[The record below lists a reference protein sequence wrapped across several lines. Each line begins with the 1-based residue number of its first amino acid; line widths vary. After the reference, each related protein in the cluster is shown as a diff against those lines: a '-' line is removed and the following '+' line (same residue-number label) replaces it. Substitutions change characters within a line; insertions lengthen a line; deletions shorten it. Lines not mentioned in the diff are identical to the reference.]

1 MHLAN
6 GKHKAIVVDEKT
18 HQQNIVSYIYKIKL
32 TQFYPIYKYCY
43 NFFEE
48 EGFVLSFWKKKF
60 FQNKWIKYVWRIDM
74 TMYIVV
80 YLI

>member
-32 TQFYPIYKYCY
+32 TQFIIIVTIFSKKRVLYCHLKKRS
-43 NFFEE
+43 FFKTNE
-48 EGFVLSFWKKKF
+48 
-60 FQNKWIKYVWRIDM
+60 
-74 TMYIVV
+74 
-80 YLI
+80 

>member
-43 NFFEE
+43 NFKKR
-48 EGFVLSFWKKKF
+48 SFFKT
-60 FQNKWIKYVWRIDM
+60 NE
-74 TMYIVV
+74 
-80 YLI
+80 

>member
-6 GKHKAIVVDEKT
+6 GKHKAIVDDEKT
-18 HQQNIVSYIYKIKL
+18 HQQNIVSNIFKKKL

-48 EGFVLSFWKKKF
+48 EGFVLSF
-60 FQNKWIKYVWRIDM
+60 
-74 TMYIVV
+74 
-80 YLI
+80 

>member
-32 TQFYPIYKYCY
+32 TQFYPFEYINIVTIFSKKRVLYCHFKKRS
-43 NFFEE
+43 FFKTNE
-48 EGFVLSFWKKKF
+48 
-60 FQNKWIKYVWRIDM
+60 
-74 TMYIVV
+74 
-80 YLI
+80 

>member
-18 HQQNIVSYIYKIKL
+18 HQQNIVSYTCIYKIKL

-48 EGFVLSFWKKKF
+48 EGFVLSF
-60 FQNKWIKYVWRIDM
+60 
-74 TMYIVV
+74 
-80 YLI
+80 

>member
-18 HQQNIVSYIYKIKL
+18 HQQNIVSHIYKIKL

-48 EGFVLSFWKKKF
+48 EGFVLSF
-60 FQNKWIKYVWRIDM
+60 
-74 TMYIVV
+74 
-80 YLI
+80 

>member
-32 TQFYPIYKYCY
+32 NKIKFYPIYKYCY
-43 NFFEE
+43 IFFEE
-48 EGFVLSFWKKKF
+48 EGFVLSF
-60 FQNKWIKYVWRIDM
+60 
-74 TMYIVV
+74 
-80 YLI
+80 